1 MNAMQFK
8 AGTLFKMDGKFYTV
22 VECQKVQQPRLAAFM
37 RAKIR
42 NLENGAVQDINF
54 KPNENFDDVEISKR
68 YMKYSYADGDLYY
81 FMEEETFETEVVDA
95 KIAKPALKYD
105 NEAEPIIYTFEYID
119 GKLANIIP
127 PTFVV
132 LRVTDTQ
139 PAVAG
144 DTARSALKNATLESG
159 LVVKVQMFIKNG
171 DRVKIDTRTG
181 EYVER
186 VV

>member
-1 MNAMQFK
+1 MKSMDLK

-37 RAKIR
+37 RAKIK
-42 NLENGAVQDINF
+42 NLENGAVQEINF
-54 KPNENFDDVEISKR
+54 KPNESFDDVEVNKR
-68 YMKYSYADGDLYY
+68 YFKFSYADGDLYY
-81 FMEEETFETEVVDA
+81 FTEEETFESEVVQKSMA
-95 KIAKPALKYD
+95 KDALKFD
-105 NEAEPIIYTFEYID
+105 NEADPIIYTFEYID
-119 GKLANIIP
+119 GKLAKITP
-127 PTFVV
+127 PTFVI

-171 DRVKIDTRTG
+171 DRVKIDTRTA

-186 VV
+186 V